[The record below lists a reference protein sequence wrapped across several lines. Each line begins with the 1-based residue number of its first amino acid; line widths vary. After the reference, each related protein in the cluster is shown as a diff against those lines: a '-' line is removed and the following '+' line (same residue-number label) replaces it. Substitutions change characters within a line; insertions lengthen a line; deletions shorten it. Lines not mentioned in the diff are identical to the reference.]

1 MNEFGLLFKKNKE
14 MEIYVEFKKKEGGMK
29 TRGTGWIRD
38 VTERRNAEERLKAS
52 EEKFRSLFEG
62 GPDPS
67 FVLNSDGEFVDVN
80 EKLVE
85 ISGYDKEEMLGKK
98 FPEAEFLTEESKQ
111 KIAENFD
118 NRMQGED
125 IAPYEITVK
134 TKGGEYIFAELNV
147 KPLIKEGQIVG
158 EIGTARNITDRKRF
172 EEKIQASL
180 TEKEA
185 LLREIHH
192 RVKNNLQII
201 SSLLNMQA
209 MKAADESV
217 VESLL
222 ESRSR
227 IHTMSIIHS
236 QLYQSE
242 NLELVDMDITIRG
255 LLNFLVAQYAK
266 EGKEIASSVTAT
278 GVTLHISQAIPCGLI
293 INELVSNALKHA
305 FKGMTKGNIDISML
319 SLGDDKVKLSVKDNG
334 VGIPEELD
342 IYKPN
347 TLGLHL
353 VKALTEEQLKGKIG
367 LKKDKG
373 AEIYIEFS
381 KMNDE

>member
-1 MNEFGLLFKKNKE
+1 
-14 MEIYVEFKKKEGGMK
+14 MK
-29 TRGTGWIRD
+29 IKGKGWIQD
-38 VTERRNAEERLKAS
+38 ITERRKAEDRLKAS

-67 FVLNSDGEFVDVN
+67 FVLSSEGIFDDVN
-80 EKLVE
+80 EKFVE
-85 ISGYDKEEMLGKK
+85 IAGYNKEDLLGKK
-98 FPEAEFLTEESKQ
+98 FLEMDFLPEESKQ
-111 KIAENFD
+111 KLSENFTK
-118 NRMQGED
+118 RMHGED
-125 IAPYEITVK
+125 IAPYEIVLK
-134 TKGGEYIFAELNV
+134 TKEGKYIYVELNV

-209 MKAADESV
+209 MKATDESV

-227 IHTMSIIHS
+227 IHTMAIIHS

-242 NLELVDMDITIRG
+242 NLELVKMDITIRG
-255 LLNFLVAQYAK
+255 LVNFLIALYAK
-266 EGKEIASSVTAT
+266 EGKEIAASVTAT

-305 FKGMTKGNIDISML
+305 FKGMAKGNINISML
-319 SLGDDKVKLSVKDNG
+319 SLDDDNVKLSVKDNG

-342 IYKPN
+342 IYNPN

-353 VKALTEEQLKGKIG
+353 VKALTEDQLKGKMEF
-367 LKKDKG
+367 KRDKG
-373 AEIYIEFS
+373 AEVCIEFS
-381 KMNDE
+381 KMSYF

>member
-1 MNEFGLLFKKNKE
+1 
-14 MEIYVEFKKKEGGMK
+14 MK
-29 TRGTGWIRD
+29 IRGTGWIRD
-38 VTERRNAEERLKAS
+38 VAERQNAEERLKAS

-67 FVLNSDGEFVDVN
+67 FVLNSDGVFVDVN

-85 ISGYDKEEMLGKK
+85 ISGYDKEELLGKK

-111 KIAENFD
+111 KTAENFD
-118 NRMQGED
+118 KRMQGEV

-147 KPLIKEGQIVG
+147 KQLIKEGQIVG
-158 EIGTARNITDRKRF
+158 EIGTARNITDRKRY

-180 TEKEA
+180 TEKQA

-242 NLELVDMDITIRG
+242 NLELVEMDITIRG
-255 LLNFLVAQYAK
+255 LVNFLVALYAK
-266 EGKEIASSVTAT
+266 EGKEIAASVTAT

-305 FKGMTKGNIDISML
+305 FKGMAKGNIGISML
-319 SLGDDKVKLSVKDNG
+319 SLDDDNVKLSVKDNG

-353 VKALTEEQLKGKIG
+353 VKALTEDQLKGKIG
-367 LKKDKG
+367 LKRG
-373 AEIYIEFS
+373 NGVEIYIEFS
-381 KMNDE
+381 KMNYG

>member
-1 MNEFGLLFKKNKE
+1 
-14 MEIYVEFKKKEGGMK
+14 MK
-29 TRGTGWIRD
+29 SKGTGWIHD
-38 VTERRNAEERLKAS
+38 ITERRKAEERLKAS

-67 FVLNSDGEFVDVN
+67 FVLNRDGEFVDVN

-85 ISGYDKEEMLGKK
+85 ISGYDKEEILGKK
-98 FPEAEFLTEESKQ
+98 FPKAEFLTEESKQ
-111 KIAENFD
+111 KTAENFD
-118 NRMQGED
+118 KRMQGEI

-134 TKGGEYIFAELNV
+134 TKGGEYIFAELNI
-147 KPLIKEGQIVG
+147 KQLIKEGKIVG
-158 EIGTARNITDRKRF
+158 AIGTARNITDRKRY

-255 LLNFLVAQYAK
+255 LVNFLVALYAK
-266 EGKEIASSVTAT
+266 EGKEIAAPVTAT

-305 FKGMTKGNIDISML
+305 FKGMAKGNIGISML
-319 SLGDDKVKLSVKDNG
+319 SLDDDNVKLSVKDNG
-334 VGIPEELD
+334 VGIPEEFD
-342 IYKPN
+342 IYEPN

-353 VKALTEEQLKGKIG
+353 VKALTEDQLKGKIG
-367 LKKDKG
+367 LKRG
-373 AEIYIEFS
+373 NGVEIYIEFS
-381 KMNDE
+381 KMNYE

>member
-1 MNEFGLLFKKNKE
+1 
-14 MEIYVEFKKKEGGMK
+14 MK
-29 TRGTGWIRD
+29 SKGTGWIHD
-38 VTERRNAEERLKAS
+38 ITERRNAEERSKAS

-67 FVLNSDGEFVDVN
+67 FVLNSDAEFVDVN

-85 ISGYDKEEMLGKK
+85 ISGYNKDELLGKK
-98 FPEAEFLTEESKQ
+98 LPESDFLTEESKQ
-111 KIAENFD
+111 KTAEFFD
-118 NRMQGED
+118 RRMHGEV

-134 TKGGEYIFAELNV
+134 TRGGEYVFLELNV
-147 KPLIKEGQIVG
+147 KPLIKEDQIVG
-158 EIGTARNITDRKRF
+158 EIGTARNITDRKRY
-172 EEKIQASL
+172 EEQIQASL

-209 MKAADESV
+209 MNSTDESV
-217 VESLL
+217 VDSLL

-236 QLYQSE
+236 QLYQSD
-242 NLELVDMDITIRG
+242 NLELVDMDTTIRG
-255 LLNFLVAQYAK
+255 LVNFLGAVYAK
-266 EGKEIASSVTAT
+266 EGKEITTSVTAT

-305 FKGMTKGNIDISML
+305 FKGMAKGSILISML
-319 SLGDDKVKLSVKDNG
+319 TSEEGKNVKLCVKDNG
-334 VGIPEELD
+334 VGIPKGYE
-342 IYKPN
+342 IYESN

-353 VKALTEEQLKGKIG
+353 AKALTEDQLKGKIE
-367 LKKDKG
+367 LKSENG
-373 AEIYIEFS
+373 VEIDVEFS
-381 KMNDE
+381 KMQYKLIK

>member
-1 MNEFGLLFKKNKE
+1 
-14 MEIYVEFKKKEGGMK
+14 MK
-29 TRGTGWIRD
+29 SKGTGWIHD
-38 VTERRNAEERLKAS
+38 ITERGKAEERLKAS

-67 FVLNSDGEFVDVN
+67 FVLNMDGEFVDVN

-85 ISGYDKEEMLGKK
+85 ISGYDKEELLGKK
-98 FPEAEFLTEESKQ
+98 FQEAEFLTEESKQ
-111 KIAENFD
+111 KTAENFD
-118 NRMQGED
+118 KRMQGEI

-134 TKGGEYIFAELNV
+134 TKGGEYLFAELNV

-158 EIGTARNITDRKRF
+158 AIGTARNITDRKRF

-209 MKAADESV
+209 MKATDESV

-255 LLNFLVAQYAK
+255 LVNFLVALYAK
-266 EGKEIASSVTAT
+266 EGKEIAASVTAT
-278 GVTLHISQAIPCGLI
+278 GVTLHIAQAIPCGLI

-305 FKGMTKGNIDISML
+305 FKGMTEGNIDISML
-319 SLGDDKVKLSVKDNG
+319 SLDDDNVKLSVKDNG
-334 VGIPEELD
+334 VGIPEEFD

-353 VKALTEEQLKGKIG
+353 VKALTEDQLKGKME
-367 LKKDKG
+367 LKREKG
-373 AEIYIEFS
+373 VEIFIEFS
-381 KMNDE
+381 KMNYE